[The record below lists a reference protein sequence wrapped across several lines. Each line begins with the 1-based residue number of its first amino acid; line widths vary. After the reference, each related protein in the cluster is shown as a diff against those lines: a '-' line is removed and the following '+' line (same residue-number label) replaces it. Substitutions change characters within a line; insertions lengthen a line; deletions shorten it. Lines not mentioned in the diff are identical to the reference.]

1 MDSRPISTR
10 PGRRRCGR
18 HHWHALP
25 AALATALIV
34 AAATVGAAE
43 DGEPET
49 WIINSPSVDMLQFI
63 TQVAQITGK
72 TFVIDPRIKG
82 NVSVISQAEL
92 DRDGVYELLLSVLRV
107 HGIGAVPVGDGDV
120 VHIIQNVTAVKQ
132 SGGVVGEAPDG
143 PAQEIVTRLIPVQN
157 VQATE
162 LVKILRPMSPQHGH
176 VGAIADRNVII
187 ISDHANNVERLRQV
201 IRELDV
207 LNDDEVVVRALEHAW
222 AGSVV
227 SILEQVAPEQMAK
240 GAVGPQSIRII
251 ANERNN
257 SLLLRGKPQP
267 LSVVN
272 DLIDKLDVP
281 ATAMSNTQVIHLSYA
296 DATELAETL
305 NQLVGGGAAGESDS
319 PLQTTIQADTGLNAI
334 VARTNPRTMDEIFN
348 IVKQLDTRRAQV
360 LIEAAIA
367 EVSVTDLFSA
377 GVETAAADE
386 RGRAIPAFN
395 ATLNGIIGALL
406 GGSDTET
413 VSPVDVLSQA
423 DSPTMGVA
431 KLDRDGVTFALV
443 LNALSTNTAA
453 DLLSAPSVLTLDNQ
467 QATIQAGQEVPF
479 RTGSFSTLGE
489 GTTNPFTTVQRQDVG
504 ITLQV
509 TPHVHEGTAVRLEIM
524 QEGVEP
530 ARFGAGAE
538 RGRPHHPEAHDR
550 DDRAR
555 GKRRNHRS
563 RRTDPERLPGHG
575 QESPV
580 TRQHSPRRQA
590 VPQHVTDARQ
600 AAPAGIHSPNRRADA
615 GRRRPGDRPHVR
627 LHLGGPDLLAFAD
640 TLPRQPVRGTI
651 RGLSHMRREKGDR
664 RMAALCKRVNFAVA
678 HAVVRWLIRPSA
690 PGAAA
695 TAIAARRP
703 LHLGGSIW
711 WAWRGSIWKWGGHRF
726 GALGGAVSP
735 DRRDLAAHGMRWSDE
750 ATTAEDLKRLIGNVQ
765 AEFGG
770 KLDVLFTHDA
780 PAQVQNLKPA
790 MANVPADLRHA
801 AEEVRRLLAEAV
813 ERTDP
818 AYVLHGHWHQPNHER
833 VRGGTEV
840 FGLSADGSHNSTA
853 LLTAR
858 PALGVAHAAG
868 RTHRE
873 PALHGLQNRTAP
885 PPSTATSPGSGA
897 PAPDEPAS
905 QET

>member
-1 MDSRPISTR
+1 MDSRPISAR
-10 PGRRRCGR
+10 PARRRSGR
-18 HHWHALP
+18 GRVLALT
-25 AALATALIV
+25 AALATALTI
-34 AAATVGAAE
+34 AAVTVGAAE
-43 DGEPET
+43 DDIGEPET
-49 WIINSPSVDMLQFI
+49 WVINSPSVDMLQFI
-63 TQVAQITGK
+63 TQVSQITGK

-82 NVSVISQAEL
+82 VVSVVSQAEL

-267 LSVVN
+267 LAVVN

-305 NQLVGGGAAGESDS
+305 NQLVGGGTDGESDS

-367 EVSVTDLFSA
+367 EVSVSDLFSA

-386 RGRAIPAFN
+386 RGRSVPAFN

-406 GGSDTET
+406 GGSGTET
-413 VSPVDVLSQA
+413 ITPVDVLSQA
-423 DSPTMGVA
+423 DSPTLGVA

-467 QATIQAGQEVPF
+467 QARIQAGQEVPF

-489 GTTNPFTTVQRQDVG
+489 GTTNPFTTVQRNDVG
-504 ITLQV
+504 ITLEV

-524 QEGVEP
+524 QEVSNLLDSGLKLNAADLITQKRTIETTIL
-530 ARFGAGAE
+530 AE
-538 RGRPHHPEAHDR
+538 SGE
-550 DDRAR
+550 
-555 GKRRNHRS
+555 
-563 RRTDPERLPGHG
+563 TI
-575 QESPV
+575 V
-580 TRQHSPRRQA
+580 
-590 VPQHVTDARQ
+590 
-600 AAPAGIHSPNRRADA
+600 
-615 GRRRPGDRPHVR
+615 
-627 LHLGGPDLLAFAD
+627 LGGLIQNDYRD
-640 TLPRQPVRGTI
+640 T
-651 RGLSHMRREKGDR
+651 
-664 RMAALCKRVNFAVA
+664 AKRVPVLGNIPLVGRLFRSTSQTRDKR
-678 HAVVRWLIRPSA
+678 HLLIFIRPTVVRTQEDASRV
-690 PGAAA
+690 
-695 TAIAARRP
+695 TARMYEY
-703 LHLGGSIW
+703 IW
-711 WAWRGSIWKWGGHRF
+711 EVQIYSRSPTP
-726 GALGGAVSP
+726 SP
-735 DRRDLAAHGMRWSDE
+735 DSLFEGQS
-750 ATTAEDLKRLIGNVQ
+750 ED
-765 AEFGG
+765 
-770 KLDVLFTHDA
+770 
-780 PAQVQNLKPA
+780 
-790 MANVPADLRHA
+790 
-801 AEEVRRLLAEAV
+801 
-813 ERTDP
+813 
-818 AYVLHGHWHQPNHER
+818 
-833 VRGGTEV
+833 
-840 FGLSADGSHNSTA
+840 
-853 LLTAR
+853 
-858 PALGVAHAAG
+858 
-868 RTHRE
+868 
-873 PALHGLQNRTAP
+873 
-885 PPSTATSPGSGA
+885 
-897 PAPDEPAS
+897 
-905 QET
+905 

>member
-1 MDSRPISTR
+1 MDSRPNAAGS
-10 PGRRRCGR
+10 GRGRCGR
-18 HHWHALP
+18 GRGLALP
-25 AALATALIV
+25 AALATALIMAAV
-34 AAATVGAAE
+34 AVGAAE

-49 WIINSPSVDMLQFI
+49 WTINSPSVDMLQFI

-82 NVSVISQAEL
+82 TVSVVSQAAL
-92 DRDGVYELLLSVLRV
+92 DKEGVYDLLLSVLRV

-240 GAVGPQSIRII
+240 GAVGPQTIRII

-267 LSVVN
+267 LAVVN

-305 NQLVGGGAAGESDS
+305 NQLVGPSADAQSDS

-334 VARTNPRTMDEIFN
+334 VARTNPRTMDEIFT

-367 EVSVTDLFSA
+367 EVSVSDLFSA
-377 GVETAAADE
+377 SAETAAADE
-386 RGRAIPAFN
+386 RGRSVPAFN

-406 GGSDTET
+406 GEGGTET
-413 VSPVDVLSQA
+413 ISPVDTLSQA
-423 DSPTMGVA
+423 ESPTMGIV

-443 LNALSTNTAA
+443 VNALSTNTAA

-467 QATIQAGQEVPF
+467 QASIQAGQEVPF
-479 RTGSFSTLGE
+479 RTGSFSTLGD
-489 GTTNPFTTVQRQDVG
+489 GTANPFTTVQRQPVG

-524 QEGVEP
+524 QEVSNLLDSP
-530 ARFGAGAE
+530 LAGAADLITQTRKIE
-538 RGRPHHPEAHDR
+538 TTILA
-550 DDRAR
+550 
-555 GKRRNHRS
+555 
-563 RRTDPERLPGHG
+563 
-575 QESPV
+575 ESGETIV
-580 TRQHSPRRQA
+580 
-590 VPQHVTDARQ
+590 
-600 AAPAGIHSPNRRADA
+600 
-615 GRRRPGDRPHVR
+615 
-627 LHLGGPDLLAFAD
+627 LGGLIQNDYRDTARKVPLL
-640 TLPRQPVRGTI
+640 
-651 RGLSHMRREKGDR
+651 GDIPLVGR
-664 RMAALCKRVNFAVA
+664 LFRSTSQTRNKRHLLVF
-678 HAVVRWLIRPSA
+678 IRPSIVRSQEDA
-690 PGAAA
+690 SRV
-695 TAIAARRP
+695 TARMYEY
-703 LHLGGSIW
+703 IW
-711 WAWRGSIWKWGGHRF
+711 EVQIHSRSPTP
-726 GALGGAVSP
+726 SP
-735 DRRDLAAHGMRWSDE
+735 DSLFEGRS
-750 ATTAEDLKRLIGNVQ
+750 ED
-765 AEFGG
+765 
-770 KLDVLFTHDA
+770 
-780 PAQVQNLKPA
+780 
-790 MANVPADLRHA
+790 
-801 AEEVRRLLAEAV
+801 
-813 ERTDP
+813 
-818 AYVLHGHWHQPNHER
+818 
-833 VRGGTEV
+833 
-840 FGLSADGSHNSTA
+840 
-853 LLTAR
+853 
-858 PALGVAHAAG
+858 
-868 RTHRE
+868 
-873 PALHGLQNRTAP
+873 
-885 PPSTATSPGSGA
+885 
-897 PAPDEPAS
+897 
-905 QET
+905 

>member
-1 MDSRPISTR
+1 MDSRPISAVA
-10 PGRRRCGR
+10 GRRRYGR
-18 HHWHALP
+18 GRRLVVP

-34 AAATVGAAE
+34 AATAFGAAE

-49 WIINSPSVDMLQFI
+49 WTINSPNVDMLQFI

-82 NVSVISQAEL
+82 TVSVVSQAAL
-92 DRDGVYELLLSVLRV
+92 DKEGVYDLLLSVLRV

-132 SGGVVGEAPDG
+132 SGGVVGEAPGG

-207 LNDDEVVVRALEHAW
+207 LNDDEVLVRALEHAW

-267 LSVVN
+267 LAVVN

-296 DATELAETL
+296 DATELAQTL
-305 NQLVGGGAAGESDS
+305 EQLVGGGAAGESDS

-367 EVSVTDLFSA
+367 EVSVSDLFNA

-386 RGRAIPAFN
+386 RGRSIPAFN

-406 GGSDTET
+406 GDSDTET
-413 VSPVDVLSQA
+413 ASPVDVLSQA
-423 DSPTMGVA
+423 ESPTWGIV
-431 KLDRDGVTFALV
+431 KLDREGITFAVV

-453 DLLSAPSVLTLDNQ
+453 DLLSAPSVLTLDNR
-467 QATIQAGQEVPF
+467 QASIQAGQEVPF

-489 GTTNPFTTVQRQDVG
+489 GTTNPFTTVQRKPVG

-524 QEGVEP
+524 QEVSNLLDSPLGLNAADLITQTRKIETTVL
-530 ARFGAGAE
+530 AE
-538 RGRPHHPEAHDR
+538 SGETIVLGGLIQNDYRDTAKKVPVLGNIPLVGRLFRSTSQTRE
-550 DDRAR
+550 
-555 GKRRNHRS
+555 KRHLLVFIRPTIV
-563 RRTDPERLPGHG
+563 RT
-575 QESPV
+575 QE
-580 TRQHSPRRQA
+580 
-590 VPQHVTDARQ
+590 
-600 AAPAGIHSPNRRADA
+600 DA
-615 GRRRPGDRPHVR
+615 GRVT
-627 LHLGGPDLLAFAD
+627 A
-640 TLPRQPVRGTI
+640 
-651 RGLSHMRREKGDR
+651 
-664 RMAALCKRVNFAVA
+664 RMYDHIWEVQIYSRS
-678 HAVVRWLIRPSA
+678 PA
-690 PGAAA
+690 P
-695 TAIAARRP
+695 
-703 LHLGGSIW
+703 
-711 WAWRGSIWKWGGHRF
+711 
-726 GALGGAVSP
+726 SP
-735 DRRDLAAHGMRWSDE
+735 DSLFEGQS
-750 ATTAEDLKRLIGNVQ
+750 ED
-765 AEFGG
+765 
-770 KLDVLFTHDA
+770 
-780 PAQVQNLKPA
+780 
-790 MANVPADLRHA
+790 
-801 AEEVRRLLAEAV
+801 
-813 ERTDP
+813 
-818 AYVLHGHWHQPNHER
+818 
-833 VRGGTEV
+833 
-840 FGLSADGSHNSTA
+840 
-853 LLTAR
+853 
-858 PALGVAHAAG
+858 
-868 RTHRE
+868 
-873 PALHGLQNRTAP
+873 
-885 PPSTATSPGSGA
+885 
-897 PAPDEPAS
+897 
-905 QET
+905 

>member
-1 MDSRPISTR
+1 MDSRPIATR
-10 PGRRRCGR
+10 PDRRRSGRGRRL
-18 HHWHALP
+18 ALS

-34 AAATVGAAE
+34 AATTVGAAE
-43 DGEPET
+43 DDIGEPET
-49 WIINSPSVDMLQFI
+49 WTINSPSVDMLQFI
-63 TQVAQITGK
+63 TQVSQITGK

-82 NVSVISQAEL
+82 TVSVVSQAEL

-157 VQATE
+157 VQASE

-227 SILEQVAPEQMAK
+227 TILEQVAPEQMAK

-267 LSVVN
+267 LAVVN

-305 NQLVGGGAAGESDS
+305 NQLVGGSADGESDS

-386 RGRAIPAFN
+386 RGRSVPAFN

-406 GGSDTET
+406 GGGDTDAI
-413 VSPVDVLSQA
+413 SPVDVLAQA
-423 DSPTMGVA
+423 DSPTLGVA

-467 QATIQAGQEVPF
+467 QARIQAGQEVPF

-489 GTTNPFTTVQRQDVG
+489 GTTNPFTTVQRNDVG
-504 ITLQV
+504 ITLEV

-524 QEGVEP
+524 QEVSNLLDSGLKLNAADLITQKRTIETTIL
-530 ARFGAGAE
+530 AE
-538 RGRPHHPEAHDR
+538 SGE
-550 DDRAR
+550 
-555 GKRRNHRS
+555 
-563 RRTDPERLPGHG
+563 TI
-575 QESPV
+575 V
-580 TRQHSPRRQA
+580 
-590 VPQHVTDARQ
+590 
-600 AAPAGIHSPNRRADA
+600 
-615 GRRRPGDRPHVR
+615 
-627 LHLGGPDLLAFAD
+627 LGGLIQNDYRD
-640 TLPRQPVRGTI
+640 T
-651 RGLSHMRREKGDR
+651 
-664 RMAALCKRVNFAVA
+664 AKRVPVLGNIPLVGRLFRSTSQTRNKR
-678 HAVVRWLIRPSA
+678 HLLIFIRPTVVRTQEDASRV
-690 PGAAA
+690 
-695 TAIAARRP
+695 TARMYEY
-703 LHLGGSIW
+703 IW
-711 WAWRGSIWKWGGHRF
+711 EVQIYSRSPTP
-726 GALGGAVSP
+726 SP
-735 DRRDLAAHGMRWSDE
+735 DSLFEGPS
-750 ATTAEDLKRLIGNVQ
+750 ED
-765 AEFGG
+765 
-770 KLDVLFTHDA
+770 
-780 PAQVQNLKPA
+780 
-790 MANVPADLRHA
+790 
-801 AEEVRRLLAEAV
+801 
-813 ERTDP
+813 
-818 AYVLHGHWHQPNHER
+818 
-833 VRGGTEV
+833 
-840 FGLSADGSHNSTA
+840 
-853 LLTAR
+853 
-858 PALGVAHAAG
+858 
-868 RTHRE
+868 
-873 PALHGLQNRTAP
+873 
-885 PPSTATSPGSGA
+885 
-897 PAPDEPAS
+897 
-905 QET
+905 

>member
-1 MDSRPISTR
+1 MNSRPISAGAR
-10 PGRRRCGR
+10 RRRCGR
-18 HHWHALP
+18 GRRLALP

-49 WIINSPSVDMLQFI
+49 WTINSPSVDMLQFI

-82 NVSVISQAEL
+82 TVSVVSQAAL
-92 DRDGVYELLLSVLRV
+92 DKEEVYDLLLSVLRV
-107 HGIGAVPVGDGDV
+107 HGIGAVPVGDGEV

-334 VARTNPRTMDEIFN
+334 IARTNPRTMDEIFN

-367 EVSVTDLFSA
+367 EVSVSDLFNA
-377 GVETAAADE
+377 GAETAAADE
-386 RGRAIPAFN
+386 RGRSVPAFN

-406 GGSDTET
+406 GEGEMET
-413 VSPVDVLSQA
+413 ISPVDTLSQA
-423 DSPTMGVA
+423 ESPTMGIV
-431 KLDRDGVTFALV
+431 KLDRDGLTFALV
-443 LNALSTNTAA
+443 VNALSRNTAA

-467 QATIQAGQEVPF
+467 QASIQAGQEVPF

-489 GTTNPFTTVQRQDVG
+489 GTTNPFTTVQRKPVG

-524 QEGVEP
+524 QEVSNLLDSP
-530 ARFGAGAE
+530 LALGAADLITQTRKIETTILAE
-538 RGRPHHPEAHDR
+538 SGE
-550 DDRAR
+550 
-555 GKRRNHRS
+555 
-563 RRTDPERLPGHG
+563 TI
-575 QESPV
+575 V
-580 TRQHSPRRQA
+580 
-590 VPQHVTDARQ
+590 
-600 AAPAGIHSPNRRADA
+600 
-615 GRRRPGDRPHVR
+615 
-627 LHLGGPDLLAFAD
+627 LGGLIQNDYRD
-640 TLPRQPVRGTI
+640 T
-651 RGLSHMRREKGDR
+651 
-664 RMAALCKRVNFAVA
+664 AKRVPVLGNIPLVGRLFRSTSQTRNKRHLLVF
-678 HAVVRWLIRPSA
+678 IRPSIVRTQED
-690 PGAAA
+690 A
-695 TAIAARRP
+695 TRVTARMYEY
-703 LHLGGSIW
+703 IW
-711 WAWRGSIWKWGGHRF
+711 EVQIHSRSPTP
-726 GALGGAVSP
+726 SP
-735 DRRDLAAHGMRWSDE
+735 DSLFEGQS
-750 ATTAEDLKRLIGNVQ
+750 ED
-765 AEFGG
+765 
-770 KLDVLFTHDA
+770 
-780 PAQVQNLKPA
+780 
-790 MANVPADLRHA
+790 
-801 AEEVRRLLAEAV
+801 
-813 ERTDP
+813 
-818 AYVLHGHWHQPNHER
+818 
-833 VRGGTEV
+833 
-840 FGLSADGSHNSTA
+840 
-853 LLTAR
+853 
-858 PALGVAHAAG
+858 
-868 RTHRE
+868 
-873 PALHGLQNRTAP
+873 
-885 PPSTATSPGSGA
+885 
-897 PAPDEPAS
+897 
-905 QET
+905 

>member
-1 MDSRPISTR
+1 MDSRPISAGA
-10 PGRRRCGR
+10 GRRECTRGR
-18 HHWHALP
+18 RLALP

-34 AAATVGAAE
+34 AVATVGAAE

-49 WIINSPSVDMLQFI
+49 WIINSPSVEMLQFI

-82 NVSVISQAEL
+82 TVSVISQAAL
-92 DRDGVYELLLSVLRV
+92 DKEEVYDLLLSVLRV
-107 HGIGAVPVGDGDV
+107 HGIGAVPVGDGEV

-162 LVKILRPMSPQHGH
+162 LVKILRPISPQHGH

-334 VARTNPRTMDEIFN
+334 IARTNPRTMDEIFN

-367 EVSVTDLFSA
+367 EVSVSDLFNA
-377 GVETAAADE
+377 GAETAAADE
-386 RGRAIPAFN
+386 RGRSVPAFN

-406 GGSDTET
+406 GEGETET
-413 VSPVDVLSQA
+413 ISPVDTLSQA
-423 DSPTMGVA
+423 ESPTMGIV
-431 KLDRDGVTFALV
+431 KLDHDGLTFALV
-443 LNALSTNTAA
+443 VNALSTNTAA

-467 QATIQAGQEVPF
+467 QASIQAGQEVPF

-489 GTTNPFTTVQRQDVG
+489 GTTNPFTTVQRKPVG

-524 QEGVEP
+524 QEVSNLLDSP
-530 ARFGAGAE
+530 LALGAADLITQTRKIETTILAE
-538 RGRPHHPEAHDR
+538 SGE
-550 DDRAR
+550 
-555 GKRRNHRS
+555 
-563 RRTDPERLPGHG
+563 TI
-575 QESPV
+575 V
-580 TRQHSPRRQA
+580 
-590 VPQHVTDARQ
+590 
-600 AAPAGIHSPNRRADA
+600 
-615 GRRRPGDRPHVR
+615 
-627 LHLGGPDLLAFAD
+627 LGGLIQNDYRD
-640 TLPRQPVRGTI
+640 T
-651 RGLSHMRREKGDR
+651 
-664 RMAALCKRVNFAVA
+664 AKRVPVLGNIPLVGRLFRSTSQTRNKRHLLVF
-678 HAVVRWLIRPSA
+678 IRPS
-690 PGAAA
+690 
-695 TAIAARRP
+695 IVR
-703 LHLGGSIW
+703 SQ
-711 WAWRGSIWKWGGHRF
+711 
-726 GALGGAVSP
+726 
-735 DRRDLAAHGMRWSDE
+735 
-750 ATTAEDLKRLIGNVQ
+750 ED
-765 AEFGG
+765 
-770 KLDVLFTHDA
+770 
-780 PAQVQNLKPA
+780 
-790 MANVPADLRHA
+790 AN
-801 AEEVRRLLAEAV
+801 
-813 ERTDP
+813 
-818 AYVLHGHWHQPNHER
+818 R
-833 VRGGTEV
+833 V
-840 FGLSADGSHNSTA
+840 
-853 LLTAR
+853 TAR
-858 PALGVAHAAG
+858 MYEYIWEVQIHSRSP
-868 RTHRE
+868 T
-873 PALHGLQNRTAP
+873 P
-885 PPSTATSPGSGA
+885 SPGSLFEGRSE
-897 PAPDEPAS
+897 D
-905 QET
+905 